1 MAKIFLH
8 FFSGAKKIVRTELKG
23 RPNFFSA
30 VNDDDDDSDDDDD
43 DDDGGEDND
52 DDAEEDF

>member
-30 VNDDDDDSDDDDD
+30 VNDDNDDDSDDGGDDGDDD
-43 DDDGGEDND
+43 D